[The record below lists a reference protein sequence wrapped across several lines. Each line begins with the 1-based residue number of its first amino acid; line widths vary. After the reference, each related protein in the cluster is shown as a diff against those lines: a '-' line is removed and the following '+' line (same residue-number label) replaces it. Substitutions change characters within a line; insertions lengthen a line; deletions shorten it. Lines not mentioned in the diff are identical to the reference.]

1 MQEAEDELLKLC
13 ASGDL
18 SESDTDRL
26 CVLAADVQVRIN
38 CCDVEGRTPLILLC
52 KFNNFGNSF
61 LHCFEALNLRTDL
74 DVTIQ
79 DNQGKTAL
87 HWLLYWNRKNAT
99 VDIVKRLLQRGIGIN
114 TLDRFGYNLL
124 HCLFLKSHLPVTE
137 EMLNVIRLLISCGIN
152 AQALTHDRYT
162 SLILLCRYCY
172 GEKLVDAFQLLVG
185 ECKID
190 PYSKTEHG
198 SNAIHYLCQNSSLKS
213 AEQFKA
219 VVRLL
224 VSHGADVKAVN
235 GHGDTALTLL
245 WCYSHLTHLL
255 DAVRFLVLDFQLE
268 PTQQNQD
275 GENALH
281 SLCAN
286 ETETDLDSV
295 ARFFVVDRGVLI
307 NTKASNG
314 TDTALHYLCSK
325 GNHSSSSVALL
336 RFLIEQN
343 IHIEERDSEGDN
355 PLHELCR
362 YSESAEHFIDLVR
375 VLVEAGID
383 VQSRA
388 FNGSTAMGILLKRE
402 DQVVNVSEIIQFLIN
417 C

>member
-1 MQEAEDELLKLC
+1 MLKSC

-18 SESDTDRL
+18 SQSDTDRL
-26 CVLAADVQVRIN
+26 RVLAADVQVRIN

-61 LHCFEALNLRTDL
+61 LRCFEALNLRTDL

-87 HWLLYWNRKNAT
+87 HWLCYWNRNNAN
-99 VDIVKRLLQRGIGIN
+99 VNIVKRLLQRGIGIN
-114 TLDRFGYNLL
+114 ALDRFGYNFL

-162 SLILLCRYCY
+162 SLILLCRYGY
-172 GEKLVDAFQLLVG
+172 GEKLVDAVQLLVG
-185 ECKID
+185 DACKID

-213 AEQFKA
+213 AEQFKT

-224 VSHGADVKAVN
+224 VNHGADVKAVD

-245 WCYSHLTHLL
+245 CRYSHLTHLL

-286 ETETDLDSV
+286 ETETDFASV
-295 ARFFVVDRGVLI
+295 FRGVLV

-336 RFLIEQN
+336 SKN
-343 IHIEERDSEGDN
+343 S
-355 PLHELCR
+355 
-362 YSESAEHFIDLVR
+362 
-375 VLVEAGID
+375 VLT
-383 VQSRA
+383 
-388 FNGSTAMGILLKRE
+388 F
-402 DQVVNVSEIIQFLIN
+402 
-417 C
+417 

>member
-1 MQEAEDELLKLC
+1 M
-13 ASGDL
+13 
-18 SESDTDRL
+18 
-26 CVLAADVQVRIN
+26 
-38 CCDVEGRTPLILLC
+38 
-52 KFNNFGNSF
+52 
-61 LHCFEALNLRTDL
+61 
-74 DVTIQ
+74 
-79 DNQGKTAL
+79 
-87 HWLLYWNRKNAT
+87 
-99 VDIVKRLLQRGIGIN
+99 
-114 TLDRFGYNLL
+114 
-124 HCLFLKSHLPVTE
+124 
-137 EMLNVIRLLISCGIN
+137 
-152 AQALTHDRYT
+152 
-162 SLILLCRYCY
+162 
-172 GEKLVDAFQLLVG
+172 
-185 ECKID
+185 
-190 PYSKTEHG
+190 
-198 SNAIHYLCQNSSLKS
+198 
-213 AEQFKA
+213 
-219 VVRLL
+219 
-224 VSHGADVKAVN
+224 KAVN

-245 WCYSHLTHLL
+245 CRYSHLTHLL

-286 ETETDLDSV
+286 ETETDFASV
-295 ARFFVVDRGVLI
+295 FRGVLV

-336 RFLIEQN
+336 RFLIEQK
-343 IHIEERDSEGDN
+343 IPIEERDSEGDN

-402 DQVVNVSEIIQFLIN
+402 DQVVNVSEIIQLLIN